1 MGDYIYIPPATT
13 LSMELDPDSFVP
25 NVQEAA
31 LIYSPV
37 TSYHILHGRNY
48 SEVSQE
54 DLDKMRTKLLH
65 YDSLPVPELQ
75 KQLEELDYNY
85 PEEPTFFKLANKAWE
100 NAPSLIKKV
109 VIATACHTATL
120 AGLIF
125 IIYKFQ
131 LWKKAVQCI
140 CKQPEEQ
147 RATED
152 DEPRPSVPLRSEAVP
167 RALKSVNA
175 LKALQKLSRKWSL
188 SARPS
193 TSKND
198 SFEDL
203 EAEVRELQT
212 LGKSKSSYCL
222 FPGPTSADQPPEKEH
237 PLASSSLSFTI
248 PVKKLS
254 SARKFTKEPEVP
266 SAPPLPP
273 TPKGRKVK
281 VVIEPSRASKD
292 TSHSPAG
299 KKAARPTTLELHTVP
314 FKP

>member
-1 MGDYIYIPPATT
+1 
-13 LSMELDPDSFVP
+13 MELDPDSFVP

-37 TSYHILHGRNY
+37 TSYRILHGWNY
-48 SEVSQE
+48 SELSQE

-109 VIATACHTATL
+109 VIATAILTTL

-131 LWKKAVQCI
+131 LWKKVVQCI
-140 CKQPEEQ
+140 CKQPEAQ

-152 DEPRPSVPLRSEAVP
+152 EEPGPSVPLRPEAAP
-167 RALKSVNA
+167 KALKSVNA
-175 LKALQKLSRKWSL
+175 LKALQKLSRKWSF

-203 EAEVRELQT
+203 EAETRELQS
-212 LGKSKSSYCL
+212 LGKSKSSYCP
-222 FPGPTSADQPPEKEH
+222 FPGPTPADQPPEKEH
-237 PLASSSLSFTI
+237 PLASSSLPFTI
-248 PVKKLS
+248 PVKKLP

-292 TSHSPAG
+292 RSRSPAG
-299 KKAARPTTLELHTVP
+299 KKAVRPTTLELHTVP